1 MTKTFSYNLVVLVR
15 DKSLPPIPPTPSLAL
30 LSFSFPHCF
39 SLSFYFHSST
49 SLALWSPLSPC
60 SSCVFFCLRRQ
71 RCVQCGLPIPHQP
84 TAGPPVIAHVNLS
97 AVCCLLS
104 AVCCLLSA
112 VCCLL
117 SAVCCLLSYTAE
129 GLLRGLRL
137 SVFISLLPRMH
148 NSRKVTNPLHGRRSP
163 SPSAASTTSSPA
175 SSPPRHHADSTGSN
189 THVFML
195 T

>member
-1 MTKTFSYNLVVLVR
+1 MWTS
-15 DKSLPPIPPTPSLAL
+15 DSPSA
-30 LSFSFPHCF
+30 HCR
-39 SLSFYFHSST
+39 SSSNFT
-49 SLALWSPLSPC
+49 RQ
-60 SSCVFFCLRRQ
+60 SCLY
-71 RCVQCGLPIPHQP
+71 L
-84 TAGPPVIAHVNLS
+84 LS
-97 AVCCLLS
+97 AVYCLLS

-117 SAVCCLLSYTAE
+117 SAVCCLLSAALYCRRLAHPNY
-129 GLLRGLRL
+129 LLRGLHL

-148 NSRKVTNPLHGRRSP
+148 DSHKVITPLNGRRSP

-175 SSPPRHHADSTGSN
+175 SSSPRHHADSTGSN